1 MGGLLAARALSDT
14 YPEVLLLDRD
24 ALPAAPASLI
34 AYGMSRPLLE
44 HVVRERVTT
53 LPGVRVLAG
62 HEVTGLLTTP
72 DRRQVVGV
80 QVAAGAA
87 AHPEPGAAGA
97 ARPARRL
104 RHGTA
109 PSRTRTH
116 ELSPPRRSSRD
127 RRGHRRPNRSGRAG
141 RVGQRPS
148 ASSIAR

>member
-1 MGGLLAARALSDT
+1 MLEDPRDTVRPYAACMAPAGRAVVVGASMGGLLAARALSDT

-34 AYGMSRPLLE
+34 AYDMSRPLLE

-72 DRRQVVGV
+72 DRRRVVGV

-109 PSRTRTH
+109 PSG
-116 ELSPPRRSSRD
+116 LAPMS
-127 RRGHRRPNRSGRAG
+127 
-141 RVGQRPS
+141 
-148 ASSIAR
+148 